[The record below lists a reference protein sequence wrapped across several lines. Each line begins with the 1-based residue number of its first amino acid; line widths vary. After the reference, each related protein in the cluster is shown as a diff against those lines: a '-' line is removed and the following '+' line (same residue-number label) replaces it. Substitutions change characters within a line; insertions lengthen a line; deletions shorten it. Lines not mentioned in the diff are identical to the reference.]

1 MKVDRGRPLHWFYL
15 ALFGLQAALGLAF
28 RLLLQPL
35 LRRAASGEVV
45 LYGHKLNGNLLALHD
60 HLRTDLRFKPVFLT
74 MDWSYHCR
82 LRADGIDSRWAGLP
96 HCAALLGR
104 AVALVSDHGL
114 HSLELLQPLYRRTGL
129 RFFDVWHG
137 IPFKGFDGE
146 DFQLQ
151 HRYDEVWVASEL
163 NRQLWIDRCGFDPDR
178 VVVTGYARTD
188 RLLAS
193 TENREQHRHRL
204 GIPPGRVVLFAPTWV
219 QDAEGRSIYPFG
231 HDEARFLGALSTLA
245 QRLDATILLRAH
257 LNSDGGAGRG
267 YRNILQ
273 MPASVYPDAES
284 ILLASDMMICDWSSI
299 AFDFLLL
306 ERPVVFLN
314 VPPPFRK
321 GFLLGPEYRFG
332 AVAENLEVLV
342 EHVEMALEHPEQYWR
357 LYRDRHQAIR
367 ERVYGEIAD
376 GKAAERCINRI
387 ESACLSS

>member
-1 MKVDRGRPLHWFYL
+1 MKINTRRPLHWFYL
-15 ALFGLQAALGLAF
+15 AVFSLQALVG
-28 RLLLQPL
+28 LLLRPFIKKRYEPL
-35 LRRAASGEVV
+35 II
-45 LYGHKLNGNLLALHD
+45 LYGHKLNGNLLALHEYITSTQD
-60 HLRTDLRFKPVFLT
+60 GSLKFVFLT
-74 MDWSYHCR
+74 MDRNYGR
-82 LRADGIDSRWAGLP
+82 QLQAEGVVTQWAGAPGCTFLL
-96 HCAALLGR
+96 ASAQALI
-104 AVALVSDHGL
+104 SDHGL
-114 HSLELLQPLYRRTGL
+114 HSLQPLQGLYRKAGL

-193 TENREQHRHRL
+193 TENREQRRHRL
-204 GIPPGRVVLFAPTWV
+204 GIPPGRVVLFAPTWA
-219 QDAEGRSIYPFG
+219 QDSQGRSIYPFG

-257 LNSDGGAGRG
+257 LNSDGRAGRG

-273 MPASVYPDAES
+273 MPASVYPDTES

-342 EHVEMALEHPEQYWR
+342 GQVEMALEHPEQYWR
-357 LYRDRHQAIR
+357 LYGDRHQAIR

-376 GKAAERCINRI
+376 GRAAERCINRI
-387 ESACLSS
+387 ESAFLSS